1 MKFFSPQQFSSTVPK
16 GYGLL
21 WLFLNLAGIGVF
33 DDQSKSN
40 KRYVWIKIFPLSLF
54 LMHIY
59 LLYVWLICIVKA
71 NTKFYF
77 YLSSVC
83 LVIISIATW
92 VQVNKK
98 KYTIKRFVI
107 QFHRIGLLIGRKI
120 KYPSCGINIS
130 LFVGL
135 FITFTSIA
143 CYLVTLSDHIH
154 PVYTLNTFRIKI
166 ENKSIEFLVC
176 FSTCSLLL
184 CIMNLVSLVYTVMC
198 SSLYYICSELLND
211 FSEDIVIL
219 QCREPRR
226 EELIELL
233 ERHKLLHKL
242 TLAVGHELSPIAF
255 LLLCSQTLTMFT
267 ALSNV
272 MNIGEYTTW
281 LTLPLPSMV
290 LTPCSVIGLTL
301 SASRVQSKYREI
313 HMALQNVYYCLISQ
327 KKEKFDWN
335 NVAVVKSILD
345 IPVPTMTA
353 SGIVELKPGLILSVF
368 GSLFTYGLLVL
379 NI

>member
-1 MKFFSPQQFSSTVPK
+1 MKLFSSQKFYFSAVPK

-33 DDQSKSN
+33 DDQSKSD
-40 KRYVWIKIFPLSLF
+40 KRYVWMKIFPLLLF

-59 LLYVWLICIVKA
+59 LLYAWVICIVKED
-71 NTKFYF
+71 TKFYF
-77 YLSSVC
+77 YLSSIC
-83 LVIISIATW
+83 FVIISIAIW

-98 KYTIKRFVI
+98 KNMIKRFVI
-107 QFHRIGLLIGRKI
+107 QFHRIGLLIGQKI
-120 KYPSCGINIS
+120 KYPSFGINIS

-154 PVYTLNTFRIKI
+154 PVNILTFRIQI
-166 ENKSIEFLVC
+166 GNKNIEFLVC
-176 FSTCSLLL
+176 FLTCSLLL
-184 CIMNLVSLVYTVMC
+184 CIMNIVSLVYTVMC
-198 SSLYYICSELLND
+198 SSLYYICSELLNN
-211 FSEDIVIL
+211 FSKDIAIV

-233 ERHKLLHKL
+233 EKHKLLHKL
-242 TLAVGHELSPIAF
+242 TLAVGRELSPIAF

-267 ALSNV
+267 ALSNII
-272 MNIGEYTTW
+272 NIGEYTTW
-281 LTLPLPSMV
+281 LTLPLPSMI
-290 LTPCSVIGLTL
+290 LSPCSVMGLTL
-301 SASRVQSKYREI
+301 SASRIQSKYREI
-313 HMALQNVYYCLISQ
+313 HLALQNVHCCLISQ
-327 KKEKFDWN
+327 EKEKFDWK

-345 IPVPTMTA
+345 IPVPTMSA